1 MDRTARLTRGIVAGL
16 VAGGAVAVWF
26 LLVDAS
32 RGVPFRTPAF
42 IASAL
47 LGRQAI
53 DMSVGLVL
61 LYTLIHFGLFALVGM
76 GAAWLVG
83 RLPVSP
89 GTLLG
94 LVLGFLLFDLVFY
107 TSVTVTGV
115 DVVAELGWP
124 EVLIGNLLAGVA
136 LMKFLQL
143 TGATKPMSWWESL
156 ERHTIVREGL
166 IAGLTG
172 ASVVAA
178 WFLVFD
184 VVRGQPFFTPG
195 ALGSAL
201 FLGASNASQVEVN
214 FMTVGAYTVFHLLS
228 FGVVGIVAAAIVCEA
243 EENPPLLLGGMI
255 LFVAFEA
262 LFLGVLALVAEFLL
276 GANAWWTIA
285 VGNLLAALA
294 MGYYLWRAHPKLRG
308 AVRSDTFF
316 EETTYAAERVG

>member
-1 MDRTARLTRGIVAGL
+1 MERTARLSRGIVAGL
-16 VAGGAVAVWF
+16 VAGAVMAVWF

-53 DMSVGLVL
+53 DMSAGLVV
-61 LYTLIHFGLFALVGM
+61 LYTLVHFGLFALVGM
-76 GAAWLVG
+76 GASWLVG
-83 RLPVSP
+83 KLPVTP

-94 LVLGFLLFDLVFY
+94 LVVGFLLFDLVFY

-124 EVLIGNLLAGVA
+124 EVLVGNLLAGVA
-136 LMKFLQL
+136 LMKFLQM
-143 TGATKPMSWWESL
+143 TGATKPISWWESL
-156 ERHTIVREGL
+156 EQHTIVREGL
-166 IAGLTG
+166 IAGLIG
-172 ASVVAA
+172 ASIVAA

-195 ALGSAL
+195 ALGSAI

-214 FMTVGAYTVFHLLS
+214 LLTVGAYTVFHLLA
-228 FGVVGIVAAAIVCEA
+228 FAGVGIVAAAIACQA
-243 EENPPLLLGGMI
+243 EDHPPLLLGGML

-285 VGNLLAALA
+285 VGNLLAAVA
-294 MGYYLWRAHPKLRG
+294 MGYYLWRAHPRLRG
-308 AVRSDTFF
+308 AVKADEFF
-316 EETTYAAERVG
+316 EDTTYATAARP

>member
-1 MDRTARLTRGIVAGL
+1 MDRTARLSRGVVAGL
-16 VAGGAVAVWF
+16 VAGAAVAVWF
-26 LLVDAS
+26 LIVDAS
-32 RGVPFRTPAF
+32 QGVPFRTPAF

-53 DMSVGLVL
+53 DMSVGLVV
-61 LYTLIHFGLFALVGM
+61 LYTLVHFGLFALVGM
-76 GAAWLVG
+76 AVAWLVG

-107 TSVTVTGV
+107 ASVTVTGV

-124 EVLIGNLLAGVA
+124 EVLVGNLLAGVT
-136 LMKFLQL
+136 LIKVLQL
-143 TGATKPMSWWESL
+143 TGATKPVSWLKAL
-156 ERHTIVREGL
+156 EQHTILREGML
-166 IAGLTG
+166 AGLLG

-178 WFLVFD
+178 WFMVFD

-214 FMTVGAYTVFHLLS
+214 LLTVGAYTVFHLVA
-228 FGVVGIVAAAIVCEA
+228 FGVVGVVAAALASEA
-243 EENPPLLLGGMI
+243 EDHPPLLLGGMI
-255 LFVAFEA
+255 LFVVFEA

-285 VGNLLAALA
+285 VGNLMAALA
-294 MGYYLWRAHPKLRG
+294 MGYYLWRAHPRLQG
-308 AVRSDTFF
+308 AVAADGFF
-316 EETTYAAERVG
+316 EDTTPAEVSHL